1 MLQEVTEKELIT
13 VTIDKYT
20 DLQRIKKA
28 NGNTEN
34 SELDYQ
40 IRIVTAKLSSMGVNV
55 EDLTN
60 GEFYKYHTNQGVKSI
75 ESSRALHFF
84 RFKVLVFRF

>member
-55 EDLTN
+55 EDLT
-60 GEFYKYHTNQGVKSI
+60 
-75 ESSRALHFF
+75 L
-84 RFKVLVFRF
+84 